1 MFTEILK
8 RENARPGEL
17 VLVGDN
23 LETDI
28 GAAKALGARSVL
40 VFTGVSDRADLERT
54 APADRPDYAIPDLRG
69 FPGRNWPGPE
79 PARPIGT

>member
-1 MFTEILK
+1 M
-8 RENARPGEL
+8 
-17 VLVGDN
+17 GDN

-54 APADRPDYAIPDLRG
+54 APADRPDFAIPDLAR
-69 FPGRNWPGPE
+69 FPWEELAGS
-79 PARPIGT
+79 